1 MPRIYTRTDVRARG
15 ARKFFQI
22 VALRIQPQRVDKL
35 QAGADKSDTMKEA
48 VKEIARHAMP
58 GSFIVANERVSCCN
72 YESLRSLKQYKIIS
86 VEQLQKFDPPGKNK
100 LFDNLGNYSFI
111 RGCKVDL

>member
-1 MPRIYTRTDVRARG
+1 
-15 ARKFFQI
+15 
-22 VALRIQPQRVDKL
+22 LRIQPQRVDKL

-48 VKEIARHAMP
+48 MKEIARHAMP

-100 LFDNLGNYSFI
+100 LFDNLGNYSEI
-111 RGCKVDL
+111 DTVDL